1 MDWNPG
7 RHRRQDILVNVTR
20 GGWRWA
26 FGRWGGRR
34 VAVRNLHGGQRAVLG
49 VDWNHLAHLGA
60 VVRLLLVKLL
70 DDKLATAARAV
81 EHLWSTHHT
90 VDFSSGSR
98 THHTL
103 ASSEMVTG

>member
-1 MDWNPG
+1 M
-7 RHRRQDILVNVTR
+7 
-20 GGWRWA
+20 
-26 FGRWGGRR
+26 
-34 VAVRNLHGGQRAVLG
+34 LG

-103 ASSEMVTG
+103 ASSALSELDSCIWGWLLAGRRREVL